1 MNLASVPYIIET
13 LQRVL
18 RRAVIKSV
26 SPSKGFKEGSDKTHS
41 ISRRRI
47 NINTIGGEEI
57 KYLFICSLFYF
68 IMNSKR
74 LQRFE

>member
-57 KYLFICSLFYF
+57 KYLFNLFPILF
-68 IMNSKR
+68 HNELKETSKI
-74 LQRFE
+74 